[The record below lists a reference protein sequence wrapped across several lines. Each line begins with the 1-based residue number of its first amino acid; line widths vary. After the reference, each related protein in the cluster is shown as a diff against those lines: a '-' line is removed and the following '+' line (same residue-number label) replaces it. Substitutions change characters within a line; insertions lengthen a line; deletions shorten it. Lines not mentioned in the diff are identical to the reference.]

1 MQSYFGRLSK
11 RSRREMR
18 DCSSFFLEAYKKGGT
33 ICAGLQC
40 TAYCQREKGRQGE
53 GKEERAVPWSFSSHF
68 SLRPSQPLPA
78 PPVLAHRME
87 LLPAPEQ
94 VASPRRPAP
103 TTICSAAHPNWCPCP
118 AALPRLPTD
127 LLAPTAHRC
136 PRTPTMRITL
146 QLNIT
151 NRERIYQSPRWRPQA
166 SELIMSDSNAYI
178 PYNIILL
185 SFTHIS

>member
-1 MQSYFGRLSK
+1 MHSYFGRLSK

-18 DCSSFFLEAYKKGGT
+18 DCNSSFLRFIKREAQFVQVFS
-33 ICAGLQC
+33 ARL
-40 TAYCQREKGRQGE
+40 TAREKRRQGE
-53 GKEERAVPWSFSSHF
+53 GKEERAVPWSFSSHS

-103 TTICSAAHPNWCPCP
+103 TTICSAAHPNWCLCL

-151 NRERIYQSPRWRPQA
+151 NRERERER
-166 SELIMSDSNAYI
+166 DSTDL
-178 PYNIILL
+178 PVDDP
-185 SFTHIS
+185 